1 LSKLVTISF
10 LSHTDKVIYPREKVR
25 QGRLLVEGI
34 CCRVECEYAD
44 LDVKL
49 EFDGFNI
56 KPAVRLEA
64 DLEFEFDESL
74 RAANLVTGQIQF
86 LVEWFIRN
94 RVPGIIE
101 DLFDKETNPMLQKL
115 KRVLDGMGLSQFG
128 IEWTVQ
134 NGTLRVTVKPQSAMG
149 AIEPIKPID
158 NMMCISSDLLAA
170 LRELKRSKREAS
182 ELGIELSCTP
192 PEGECTI
199 SSCSYCL
206 DFDIQPTTTSGVSA
220 NISSCVPTNL

>member
-1 LSKLVTISF
+1 
-10 LSHTDKVIYPREKVR
+10 
-25 QGRLLVEGI
+25 
-34 CCRVECEYAD
+34 
-44 LDVKL
+44 
-49 EFDGFNI
+49 
-56 KPAVRLEA
+56 
-64 DLEFEFDESL
+64 
-74 RAANLVTGQIQF
+74 
-86 LVEWFIRN
+86 
-94 RVPGIIE
+94 
-101 DLFDKETNPMLQKL
+101 MLQKL

-149 AIEPIKPID
+149 TIEPIKPIN

-170 LRELKRSKREAS
+170 LRELKRSKREAVSSSPVES

-206 DFDIQPTTTSGVSA
+206 DFDIQLTTTSGVSA
-220 NISSCVPTNL
+220 DLLSCMPSNL